1 MLKYEMEKGSTAVYI
16 NPEYVAAVQ
25 EKGSKAMIIM
35 GVQGQVY
42 IVNTEASKVVEDV
55 KRWLE
60 I

>member
-1 MLKYEMEKGSTAVYI
+1 MEKGSTAVYI